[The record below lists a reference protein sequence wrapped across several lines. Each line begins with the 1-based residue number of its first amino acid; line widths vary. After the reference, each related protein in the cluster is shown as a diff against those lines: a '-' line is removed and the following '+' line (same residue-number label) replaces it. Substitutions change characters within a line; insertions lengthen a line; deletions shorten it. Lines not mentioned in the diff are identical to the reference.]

1 MSGRDLADVPLFCP
15 VCDCAMN
22 VDTDLMHFL
31 ISEACFDCTVN
42 YFETNRDKWKQGW
55 RPNLKDSANQNSY

>member
-1 MSGRDLADVPLFCP
+1 MLDRDLTDVPLFCP

-22 VDTDLMHFL
+22 VDTDLAHFL
-31 ISEACFDCTVN
+31 TSGACFDCTVN

-55 RPNLKDSANQNSY
+55 RPSLKESTIRNSY